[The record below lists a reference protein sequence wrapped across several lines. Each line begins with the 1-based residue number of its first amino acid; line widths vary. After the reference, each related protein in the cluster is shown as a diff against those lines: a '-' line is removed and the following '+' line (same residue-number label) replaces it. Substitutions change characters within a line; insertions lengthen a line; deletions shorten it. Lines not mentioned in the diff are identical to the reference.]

1 MFCCAFYS
9 AFCFRMRLNPSHA
22 PVTGTYDYAGYAEVG
37 PANKVGKANNMFG
50 STILDVAIAIVFIYL
65 LVSLVISAIN
75 EFIASLLKSRA
86 KNLSKGIHALL
97 QDPSQAGWVA
107 RLYQHPLIQS
117 LSPPNSKPSYIP
129 SRTFALALLDLIAP
143 ATADGARTLADLKTG
158 MANLPQPLQRT
169 LTNLL
174 DEAQH
179 DVERLKTQI
188 EIWFN
193 NGMDRASGWYKRKT
207 QWIQF
212 FLGLSLVILLNI
224 DSVHIG
230 RTLFAVNSPLRASL
244 VESAKSFVA
253 QPGGTNRPMKDVV
266 EAISTASLPIGWSEL
281 PRRDQWLTMILGWLI
296 TAFAVS
302 LGAPFWFDLLN
313 KFVNVRASGKAP
325 EEEPKPPKEVPA
337 PKEPGG

>member
-1 MFCCAFYS
+1 
-9 AFCFRMRLNPSHA
+9 
-22 PVTGTYDYAGYAEVG
+22 
-37 PANKVGKANNMFG
+37 MFG

-65 LVSLVISAIN
+65 LVSLVVSAIN
-75 EFIASLLKSRA
+75 EFIAALLKSRA
-86 KNLSKGIHALL
+86 KNLSKGIQALL

-117 LSPPNSKPSYIP
+117 LSSPNSKPSYIP
-129 SRTFALALLDLIAP
+129 SRAFALALLDLIAP

-325 EEEPKPPKEVPA
+325 EEGPKSPKEVPV
-337 PKEPGG
+337 PKQPGG

>member
-1 MFCCAFYS
+1 
-9 AFCFRMRLNPSHA
+9 
-22 PVTGTYDYAGYAEVG
+22 
-37 PANKVGKANNMFG
+37 MFG
-50 STILDVAIAIVFIYL
+50 STILDAAIGIIFIYL

-75 EFIASLLKSRA
+75 ELIAAMLKSRA
-86 KNLSKGIHALL
+86 KNLSLGIQALL

-117 LSPPNSKPSYIP
+117 LSPSNGKPSYIP

-143 ATADGARTLADLKTG
+143 ATADGSRTLADLKAG
-158 MANLPQPLQRT
+158 MVNLPEPLQRT

-212 FLGLSLVILLNI
+212 FLGLGLVILLNI

-230 RTLFAVNSPLRASL
+230 RALFAVNSPLRASL
-244 VESAKSFVA
+244 VESAKSFA
-253 QPGGTNRPMKDVV
+253 AEPGGAKKPIKDVV
-266 EAISTASLPIGWSEL
+266 DAISTASLPIGWTEV
-281 PRRDQWLTMILGWLI
+281 PKRDQWLTIAMGWLI
-296 TAFAVS
+296 TALAVS
-302 LGAPFWFDLLN
+302 MGAPFWFDLLN
-313 KFVNVRASGKAP
+313 KFINIRASGKAP
-325 EEEPKPPKEVPA
+325 EEEPKSPKEVPA

>member
-1 MFCCAFYS
+1 
-9 AFCFRMRLNPSHA
+9 
-22 PVTGTYDYAGYAEVG
+22 
-37 PANKVGKANNMFG
+37 MFG
-50 STILDVAIAIVFIYL
+50 STILDVAIGIVFIYL
-65 LVSLVISAIN
+65 LVSLVVSAIN
-75 EFIASLLKSRA
+75 ELIAALLKSRA
-86 KNLSKGIHALL
+86 KNLVKGIQALL
-97 QDPSQAGWVA
+97 QDPSQTGWVA
-107 RLYQHPLIQS
+107 RLYEHPLIES

-143 ATADGARTLADLKTG
+143 ATTDGIRTPADLKAG
-158 MANLPQPLQRT
+158 MANLPEPLQRT
-169 LTNLL
+169 LTTLL
-174 DEAQH
+174 EESQH

-212 FLGLSLVILLNI
+212 FLGLGLVIFLNV

-230 RTLFAVNSPLRASL
+230 RTLFAINSPLRASL
-244 VESAKSFVA
+244 VESAKSFVV
-253 QPGGTNRPMKDVV
+253 QPGGTNRPIKDVV
-266 EAISTASLPIGWSEL
+266 EAISTVSLPIGWSEFPKPDQL
-281 PRRDQWLTMILGWLI
+281 PIIFLGWLI

-325 EEEPKPPKEVPA
+325 EEGPKSPKEVPV
-337 PKEPGG
+337 PKQPGG

>member
-1 MFCCAFYS
+1 
-9 AFCFRMRLNPSHA
+9 
-22 PVTGTYDYAGYAEVG
+22 
-37 PANKVGKANNMFG
+37 MFG

-75 EFIASLLKSRA
+75 ELIAALLKSRA
-86 KNLSKGIHALL
+86 KNLVKGIQALL
-97 QDPSQAGWVA
+97 QDPSPTGWVE
-107 RLYQHPLIQS
+107 RLYEHPLIAS
-117 LSPPNSKPSYIP
+117 LSTPNSKPSYIP

-143 ATADGARTLADLKTG
+143 ATTDGTRTVADLKAG
-158 MANLPQPLQRT
+158 MANLPEPLQRT
-169 LTNLL
+169 LTTLL
-174 DEAQH
+174 EEAQH
-179 DVERLKTQI
+179 DAERLKTQI

-193 NGMDRASGWYKRKT
+193 SGMDRASGWYKRKT

-212 FLGLSLVILLNI
+212 FLGLALVILLNI

-230 RTLFAVNSPLRASL
+230 RTLLAVNSPLRASL

-253 QPGGTNRPMKDVV
+253 QPGGTNRPIKDVV

-281 PRRDQWLTMILGWLI
+281 PKRNQWLTMALGWLI
-296 TAFAVS
+296 TACAVS

-325 EEEPKPPKEVPA
+325 EEEPKSPKEVPV

>member
-1 MFCCAFYS
+1 
-9 AFCFRMRLNPSHA
+9 
-22 PVTGTYDYAGYAEVG
+22 
-37 PANKVGKANNMFG
+37 MFG
-50 STILDVAIAIVFIYL
+50 STILDVAIGIIFIYL

-75 EFIASLLKSRA
+75 ELIAAKLKSRA
-86 KNLSKGIHALL
+86 TNLSQGIQALL

-107 RLYQHPLIQS
+107 KLYQHPLIQS

-129 SRTFALALLDLIAP
+129 SRTFALALLDLVTP
-143 ATADGARTLADLKTG
+143 ANTDENRTLADLKAG
-158 MANLPQPLQRT
+158 MANLPEPLQKT

-212 FLGLSLVILLNI
+212 FIGLTLVILLNI

-230 RTLFAVNSPLRASL
+230 RSLFAVNSPMRASL
-244 VESAKSFVA
+244 VESAKSFAA
-253 QPGGTNRPMKDVV
+253 QPGGTNKPMKDVV
-266 EAISTASLPIGWSEL
+266 DAISSASLPIGWSEF
-281 PRRDQWLTMILGWLI
+281 PKPDQWPTMVVGWLI

-313 KFVNVRASGKAP
+313 KFVNIRASGKAP
-325 EEEPKPPKEVPA
+325 EEEPKSPKEVPA

>member
-1 MFCCAFYS
+1 
-9 AFCFRMRLNPSHA
+9 
-22 PVTGTYDYAGYAEVG
+22 
-37 PANKVGKANNMFG
+37 MFG
-50 STILDVAIAIVFIYL
+50 STILDVAIGIIFIYL

-75 EFIASLLKSRA
+75 ELVAAMLKSRA
-86 KNLSKGIHALL
+86 TNLSQGIQALL

-129 SRTFALALLDLIAP
+129 SRTFALALLDLVAP
-143 ATADGARTLADLKTG
+143 ATTDGNRTLADLKAG
-158 MANLPQPLQRT
+158 MVNLPEPLQKT

-207 QWIQF
+207 QWFQF
-212 FLGLSLVILLNI
+212 FLGLTIVIVLNI

-230 RTLFAVNSPLRASL
+230 RALFAVNSPLRASL

-253 QPGGTNRPMKDVV
+253 EPGGTNKPMKDVV
-266 EAISTASLPIGWSEL
+266 DAISTASLPIGWSEF
-281 PRRDQWLTMILGWLI
+281 PKPDQWPTVIMGWLI

-302 LGAPFWFDLLN
+302 MGAPFWFDLLN
-313 KFVNVRASGKAP
+313 KVINVRASGKAP
-325 EEEPKPPKEVPA
+325 EEEPKSPKEVPV

>member
-1 MFCCAFYS
+1 
-9 AFCFRMRLNPSHA
+9 
-22 PVTGTYDYAGYAEVG
+22 
-37 PANKVGKANNMFG
+37 
-50 STILDVAIAIVFIYL
+50 

-86 KNLSKGIHALL
+86 KNLSKGIQALL

>member
-1 MFCCAFYS
+1 
-9 AFCFRMRLNPSHA
+9 
-22 PVTGTYDYAGYAEVG
+22 
-37 PANKVGKANNMFG
+37 MFG
-50 STILDVAIAIVFIYL
+50 STILDVAVAIVFIYL
-65 LVSLVISAIN
+65 LVSLVVSAMN
-75 EFIASLLKSRA
+75 ELIAALLKSRA
-86 KNLSKGIHALL
+86 KNLVKGIQALL
-97 QDPSQAGWVA
+97 QDPSQTGWVA
-107 RLYQHPLIQS
+107 RLYEHPLIES

-143 ATADGARTLADLKTG
+143 ATTDGSRTLADLKTG
-158 MANLPQPLQRT
+158 MANLPESLQRT
-169 LTNLL
+169 LTTLL
-174 DEAQH
+174 EESQH

-212 FLGLSLVILLNI
+212 FLGLGLVIFLNV

-230 RTLFAVNSPLRASL
+230 RTLFAINSPLRASL
-244 VESAKSFVA
+244 VESAKSFVV
-253 QPGGTNRPMKDVV
+253 QPGGTNRPIKDVV
-266 EAISTASLPIGWSEL
+266 EAISTVSLPIGWSEFPKPDQL
-281 PRRDQWLTMILGWLI
+281 PIVLLGWLI

-325 EEEPKPPKEVPA
+325 EEQPKSPKEVPV
-337 PKEPGG
+337 PKQPGG

>member
-1 MFCCAFYS
+1 
-9 AFCFRMRLNPSHA
+9 
-22 PVTGTYDYAGYAEVG
+22 
-37 PANKVGKANNMFG
+37 MFG

-65 LVSLVISAIN
+65 LVSLVVSAVN
-75 EFIASLLKSRA
+75 ELIAALLKSRA
-86 KNLSKGIHALL
+86 KNLVKGIQALL
-97 QDPSQAGWVA
+97 QDPSQTGWVA
-107 RLYQHPLIQS
+107 RLYEHPLIES

-143 ATADGARTLADLKTG
+143 ATIDGTRTLADLKTG
-158 MANLPQPLQRT
+158 MANLPESLQRT
-169 LTNLL
+169 LTTLL
-174 DEAQH
+174 EESQH

-188 EIWFN
+188 ETWFN

-212 FLGLSLVILLNI
+212 FLGLCLVIFLNV
-224 DSVHIG
+224 DSVRIG
-230 RTLFAVNSPLRASL
+230 RTLFAINSPLRDSV

-253 QPGGTNRPMKDVV
+253 QPGGTNRPIKDVV
-266 EAISTASLPIGWSEL
+266 EAISTVSLPIGWSEF
-281 PRRDQWLTMILGWLI
+281 PKPNQWPIIFLGWLI

-325 EEEPKPPKEVPA
+325 EEQPKPPKEVPV
-337 PKEPGG
+337 PKQPGG

>member
-1 MFCCAFYS
+1 
-9 AFCFRMRLNPSHA
+9 
-22 PVTGTYDYAGYAEVG
+22 
-37 PANKVGKANNMFG
+37 MFG
-50 STILDVAIAIVFIYL
+50 STILDAAIGIIFIYL
-65 LVSLVISAIN
+65 LVSLVISATN
-75 EFIASLLKSRA
+75 ELIAAMLKSRA
-86 KNLSKGIHALL
+86 ENLSRGIQALL
-97 QDPSQAGWVA
+97 QDPSQTGWVA

-143 ATADGARTLADLKTG
+143 ATVDGSRTVADLKTG
-158 MANLPQPLQRT
+158 IANLPQPLQRT
-169 LTNLL
+169 LTTLL

-212 FLGLSLVILLNI
+212 FLGLCLVIALNI

-230 RTLFAVNSPLRASL
+230 RALFAVNSPLRASL
-244 VESAKSFVA
+244 VESAKSFGA
-253 QPGGTNRPMKDVV
+253 EPGGANKPIKDVV
-266 EAISTASLPIGWSEL
+266 DAISTASLPIGWSEI
-281 PRRDQWLTMILGWLI
+281 PKRDQWLTMALGWLI

-313 KFVNVRASGKAP
+313 KFINIRASGKAP
-325 EEEPKPPKEVPA
+325 EEEPKAPKEVPV

>member
-1 MFCCAFYS
+1 
-9 AFCFRMRLNPSHA
+9 
-22 PVTGTYDYAGYAEVG
+22 
-37 PANKVGKANNMFG
+37 MFG

-75 EFIASLLKSRA
+75 EFIAALLKSRA
-86 KNLSKGIHALL
+86 KNLSKGIQALL
-97 QDPSQAGWVA
+97 QDPAQAGWVA

-143 ATADGARTLADLKTG
+143 ATMDGNRTLADLKAG
-158 MANLPQPLQRT
+158 MVNLPEPLQRT

-313 KFVNVRASGKAP
+313 KFVNIRASGKAP
-325 EEEPKPPKEVPA
+325 EEEPKSPKGVPV

>member
-1 MFCCAFYS
+1 
-9 AFCFRMRLNPSHA
+9 
-22 PVTGTYDYAGYAEVG
+22 
-37 PANKVGKANNMFG
+37 MFG
-50 STILDVAIAIVFIYL
+50 STILDVAIGIIFIYL

-75 EFIASLLKSRA
+75 ELIAAKLKSRA
-86 KNLSKGIHALL
+86 TNLTQGIQALL

-107 RLYQHPLIQS
+107 KLYQHPLIQS
-117 LSPPNSKPSYIP
+117 LSPPNCKPSYIP

-143 ATADGARTLADLKTG
+143 ATTDASRTLADLKAG
-158 MANLPQPLQRT
+158 MVNLPQPLQRT

-174 DEAQH
+174 DEAHH

-212 FLGLSLVILLNI
+212 FLGLCLVIFLNI

-244 VESAKSFVA
+244 VESAKSFVV
-253 QPGGTNRPMKDVV
+253 QPGGTNRPIKDVV
-266 EAISTASLPIGWSEL
+266 EAISTVSLPIGWSEFPKPDQL
-281 PRRDQWLTMILGWLI
+281 PIVLLGWLI

-325 EEEPKPPKEVPA
+325 EEQPKSPKEVPV
-337 PKEPGG
+337 PKQPGG

>member
-1 MFCCAFYS
+1 
-9 AFCFRMRLNPSHA
+9 
-22 PVTGTYDYAGYAEVG
+22 
-37 PANKVGKANNMFG
+37 MFG
-50 STILDVAIAIVFIYL
+50 STILDVAVAIVFIYL
-65 LVSLVISAIN
+65 LLSLVVSAIN
-75 EFIASLLKSRA
+75 ELIAALLKSRA
-86 KNLSKGIHALL
+86 TNLVKGIQALL
-97 QDPSQAGWVA
+97 QDPSQTGWVA
-107 RLYQHPLIQS
+107 RLYEHPLIES

-143 ATADGARTLADLKTG
+143 ATIDGSRTLGDLKTG
-158 MANLPQPLQRT
+158 MANLPESLQRT
-169 LTNLL
+169 LTTLL
-174 DEAQH
+174 EESQH
-179 DVERLKTQI
+179 DVDRLKTQI

-230 RTLFAVNSPLRASL
+230 RTLLAVNSPLRASL

-253 QPGGTNRPMKDVV
+253 QPGGTNRPIKDVV

-281 PRRDQWLTMILGWLI
+281 PRRDQWLTMALGWLI

-325 EEEPKPPKEVPA
+325 EEEPKSPKEVPV

>member
-1 MFCCAFYS
+1 
-9 AFCFRMRLNPSHA
+9 
-22 PVTGTYDYAGYAEVG
+22 
-37 PANKVGKANNMFG
+37 MFG
-50 STILDVAIAIVFIYL
+50 STILDVAIGIIFIYL

-75 EFIASLLKSRA
+75 ELIAAKLKSRA
-86 KNLSKGIHALL
+86 TNLSQGIQALL

-107 RLYQHPLIQS
+107 KVYQHPLIQS
-117 LSPPNSKPSYIP
+117 LSQPNSKPSYIP
-129 SRTFALALLDLIAP
+129 SRTFALALLDLVAP
-143 ATADGARTLADLKTG
+143 ATTDGKRTLADLKAG
-158 MANLPQPLQRT
+158 MANLPEPLQKT

-212 FLGLSLVILLNI
+212 FIGLTLVILLNI

-230 RTLFAVNSPLRASL
+230 RSLFAVNSPMRASL
-244 VESAKSFVA
+244 VESAKSFAA
-253 QPGGTNRPMKDVV
+253 QPGGTNKPMKDVV
-266 EAISTASLPIGWSEL
+266 DAISSASLPIGWSEF
-281 PRRDQWLTMILGWLI
+281 PKPDQWPTIVVGWLI

-313 KFVNVRASGKAP
+313 KFVNIRAAGKAP
-325 EEEPKPPKEVPA
+325 EEQPKSPKEVPA

>member
-1 MFCCAFYS
+1 
-9 AFCFRMRLNPSHA
+9 
-22 PVTGTYDYAGYAEVG
+22 
-37 PANKVGKANNMFG
+37 MFG
-50 STILDVAIAIVFIYL
+50 STILDVAVAIVFIYL
-65 LVSLVISAIN
+65 LVSLVVSAIN
-75 EFIASLLKSRA
+75 ELIAALLKSRA
-86 KNLSKGIHALL
+86 KNLVKGIQALL
-97 QDPSQAGWVA
+97 QDPSQTGWVA
-107 RLYQHPLIQS
+107 RLYEHPLIES

-143 ATADGARTLADLKTG
+143 ASTDGIRTLADLKTG
-158 MANLPQPLQRT
+158 MANLPGPLQRT
-169 LTNLL
+169 LTTLL
-174 DEAQH
+174 EEAQH

-212 FLGLSLVILLNI
+212 FLGLGLVIFLNV

-230 RTLFAVNSPLRASL
+230 RTLFAINSPLRASL
-244 VESAKSFVA
+244 VESAKSFVV
-253 QPGGTNRPMKDVV
+253 QPGGTNRPIKDVV
-266 EAISTASLPIGWSEL
+266 EAISTVSLPIGWSEFPKPNQL
-281 PRRDQWLTMILGWLI
+281 PIILLGWLI

-325 EEEPKPPKEVPA
+325 EEAPKSPKEA
-337 PKEPGG
+337 PIAKQPGG

>member
-1 MFCCAFYS
+1 
-9 AFCFRMRLNPSHA
+9 
-22 PVTGTYDYAGYAEVG
+22 
-37 PANKVGKANNMFG
+37 MFG
-50 STILDVAIAIVFIYL
+50 STILDVAIGIAFIYL

-75 EFIASLLKSRA
+75 EFIAALLKSRA
-86 KNLSKGIHALL
+86 KNLAQGIQALL
-97 QDPSQAGWVA
+97 QDPSPTGWAA
-107 RLYQHPLIQS
+107 RLYQHPLVAS
-117 LSPPNSKPSYIP
+117 LSTPNSKPSYIP

-143 ATADGARTLADLKTG
+143 ATTDGTRTLADLKTG
-158 MANLPQPLQRT
+158 LANLPGPLQRT
-169 LTNLL
+169 LTTLL
-174 DEAQH
+174 EESQD
-179 DVERLKTQI
+179 DVERLKKQI

-207 QWIQF
+207 QWLQF
-212 FLGLSLVILLNI
+212 FLGLSIVIVLNI

-230 RTLFAVNSPLRASL
+230 RALWAVNSPLRASL

-266 EAISTASLPIGWSEL
+266 DAISTASLPIGWSEF
-281 PRRDQWLTMILGWLI
+281 PKPDQWPTVIVGWLI

-325 EEEPKPPKEVPA
+325 EEEPKPPKEVPQ
-337 PKEPGG
+337 PKQPGG

>member
-1 MFCCAFYS
+1 
-9 AFCFRMRLNPSHA
+9 
-22 PVTGTYDYAGYAEVG
+22 
-37 PANKVGKANNMFG
+37 MFG
-50 STILDVAIAIVFIYL
+50 STILDVAVAIVFIYL
-65 LVSLVISAIN
+65 LVSLVVSAIN
-75 EFIASLLKSRA
+75 ELIAALLKSRA
-86 KNLSKGIHALL
+86 KNLVKGIQALL
-97 QDPSQAGWVA
+97 QDPSQTGWVA
-107 RLYQHPLIQS
+107 RLYEHPLIES

-143 ATADGARTLADLKTG
+143 ATADGTRTLADLKTG
-158 MANLPQPLQRT
+158 MATLPEPLQRT
-169 LTNLL
+169 LTTLL
-174 DEAQH
+174 EESQH

-230 RTLFAVNSPLRASL
+230 RALFAVNSPLRASL

-253 QPGGTNRPMKDVV
+253 EPGGANKPIKDVV
-266 EAISTASLPIGWSEL
+266 EAISTASLPIGWTEV
-281 PRRDQWLTMILGWLI
+281 PKRDQWLTIALGWLI
-296 TAFAVS
+296 TALAVS

-313 KFVNVRASGKAP
+313 KFVNIRASGKAP
-325 EEEPKPPKEVPA
+325 EEEPKPPKEV
-337 PKEPGG
+337 

>member
-1 MFCCAFYS
+1 
-9 AFCFRMRLNPSHA
+9 
-22 PVTGTYDYAGYAEVG
+22 
-37 PANKVGKANNMFG
+37 MFG
-50 STILDVAIAIVFIYL
+50 STILDVAVAIVFIYL
-65 LVSLVISAIN
+65 LVSLVVSAIN
-75 EFIASLLKSRA
+75 ELIAALLKSRA
-86 KNLSKGIHALL
+86 KNLVKGIQALL
-97 QDPSQAGWVA
+97 QDPSQTGWVA
-107 RLYQHPLIQS
+107 RLYEHPLIES

-143 ATADGARTLADLKTG
+143 ATADGTRTLADLKTG
-158 MANLPQPLQRT
+158 MATLPEPLQRT
-169 LTNLL
+169 LTTLL
-174 DEAQH
+174 EESQH

-230 RTLFAVNSPLRASL
+230 RTLLAVNSPLRASL

-253 QPGGTNRPMKDVV
+253 QPGGTNRPIKDVV
-266 EAISTASLPIGWSEL
+266 EAISTVSLPIGWSEFPKPDQL
-281 PRRDQWLTMILGWLI
+281 PIVLLGWLI

-325 EEEPKPPKEVPA
+325 EEQPKSPKEVPV
-337 PKEPGG
+337 PKEPRG

>member
-1 MFCCAFYS
+1 
-9 AFCFRMRLNPSHA
+9 
-22 PVTGTYDYAGYAEVG
+22 
-37 PANKVGKANNMFG
+37 MFG
-50 STILDVAIAIVFIYL
+50 STILDVAVAIVFIYL
-65 LVSLVISAIN
+65 LVSLVVSAIN
-75 EFIASLLKSRA
+75 ELIAALLKSRA
-86 KNLSKGIHALL
+86 KNLVKGIHALL
-97 QDPSQAGWVA
+97 QDPSQTGWVA
-107 RLYQHPLIQS
+107 RLYEHPLIES

-143 ATADGARTLADLKTG
+143 ATTDGIRTPADLKAG
-158 MANLPQPLQRT
+158 MANLPEPLQRT
-169 LTNLL
+169 LTTLL
-174 DEAQH
+174 EESQH

-212 FLGLSLVILLNI
+212 FLGLGFVIFLNV

-230 RTLFAVNSPLRASL
+230 RTLFAINSPLRASL
-244 VESAKSFVA
+244 VESAKSFVV
-253 QPGGTNRPMKDVV
+253 QPGGTNRPIKDVV
-266 EAISTASLPIGWSEL
+266 EAISTVSLPIGWSEFPKPNQL
-281 PRRDQWLTMILGWLI
+281 PIVLLGWLI

-325 EEEPKPPKEVPA
+325 EEQPKSPKEVPV
-337 PKEPGG
+337 PKQPGG

>member
-1 MFCCAFYS
+1 
-9 AFCFRMRLNPSHA
+9 
-22 PVTGTYDYAGYAEVG
+22 
-37 PANKVGKANNMFG
+37 MFG
-50 STILDVAIAIVFIYL
+50 STILDVAIGIIFIYL

-75 EFIASLLKSRA
+75 ELIAAMLKSRA
-86 KNLSKGIHALL
+86 TNLSQGIQALL

-107 RLYQHPLIQS
+107 RLYQHPLIRS

-129 SRTFALALLDLIAP
+129 SRTFALAFLDLIAP
-143 ATADGARTLADLKTG
+143 ATADGSRTLADLKAG
-158 MANLPQPLQRT
+158 MVNLPPPLQRT

-266 EAISTASLPIGWSEL
+266 EAISTASLPIGWTEV
-281 PRRDQWLTMILGWLI
+281 PKRDQWLTIVLGWLI

-313 KFVNVRASGKAP
+313 KFINVRASGKAP
-325 EEEPKPPKEVPA
+325 EEEPKSPKEVPT

>member
-1 MFCCAFYS
+1 
-9 AFCFRMRLNPSHA
+9 
-22 PVTGTYDYAGYAEVG
+22 
-37 PANKVGKANNMFG
+37 MFG
-50 STILDVAIAIVFIYL
+50 STILDVAIGIIFIYL

-75 EFIASLLKSRA
+75 ELIAAKLKSRA
-86 KNLSKGIHALL
+86 TNLSQGIQALL

-107 RLYQHPLIQS
+107 KLYQHPLIQS

-129 SRTFALALLDLIAP
+129 SRTFALALLDLVAP
-143 ATADGARTLADLKTG
+143 ANTDGNRTLADLKAG
-158 MANLPQPLQRT
+158 MANLPEPLQKT

-212 FLGLSLVILLNI
+212 FIGLTLVILLNI

-230 RTLFAVNSPLRASL
+230 RSLFAVNSPMRASL

-253 QPGGTNRPMKDVV
+253 QPGGTNKPMKDVV
-266 EAISTASLPIGWSEL
+266 DAISSASLPIGWSEF
-281 PRRDQWLTMILGWLI
+281 PKPDQWPTMVVGWLI

-313 KFVNVRASGKAP
+313 KFVNIRASGKAP
-325 EEEPKPPKEVPA
+325 EEQPKSPKEVPA

>member
-1 MFCCAFYS
+1 
-9 AFCFRMRLNPSHA
+9 
-22 PVTGTYDYAGYAEVG
+22 
-37 PANKVGKANNMFG
+37 MFG

-65 LVSLVISAIN
+65 LISLVVSAIN
-75 EFIASLLKSRA
+75 ELIAALLKSRA
-86 KNLSKGIHALL
+86 KNLVKGIQALL
-97 QDPSQAGWVA
+97 QDRSQTGWVA
-107 RLYQHPLIQS
+107 RLYEHPLIES
-117 LSPPNSKPSYIP
+117 LSTPNSKPSYIP

-143 ATADGARTLADLKTG
+143 ATTDGIRTLADLKTG
-158 MANLPQPLQRT
+158 MANLPEPLRRT
-169 LTNLL
+169 LTTLL
-174 DEAQH
+174 EESQH
-179 DVERLKTQI
+179 DVGRLKTQI

-212 FLGLSLVILLNI
+212 FLGLSLVIFLNI

-253 QPGGTNRPMKDVV
+253 QPGGTNRSIKDAV
-266 EAISTASLPIGWSEL
+266 EAISNVSLPIGWSEFSK
-281 PRRDQWLTMILGWLI
+281 RDQLPIIFLGWLI

-325 EEEPKPPKEVPA
+325 EEEPKSPKEVPL
-337 PKEPGG
+337 PKQPGGT